1 MSPSPWSDEDSFTE
15 VETPNGEVILEE
27 RLDYS
32 RGLSGRRLKSA
43 LLLVGLWGAM
53 ISLHIVSWGPR
64 FIFILLGALW
74 LHALRMVLAQPREI
88 PAPLAAE
95 GVDCPKVSLLVAAK
109 DEGAVISQ
117 LVHDLCT
124 VDYPIDRYEVWVIDD
139 NSQDNTPQ
147 ILKQLQQQYSH
158 LKVFR
163 RPAQAT
169 GGKSGALNQV
179 WPLTQG
185 EFIAIFDADARVAPN
200 LVRSALPLF
209 DDRPDEDNPVGA
221 VQVRKIISN
230 PGLNF
235 LTRGQAVEMT
245 VDAYFQQQRTAIGGI
260 GELRGNGEF
269 LRRKALEACGGFNE
283 ETITDDLDL
292 TFRLGLDR
300 WDVEFLLQPGVEEQ
314 GVTTLKA
321 LWHQRNRWAEGGYQ
335 RYLDYW
341 RLIATNRMGTLKS
354 FDAIGFLIIQYL
366 LPLLMIP
373 DAIMALYLGEMPMLA
388 PMTTLSLGLP
398 LLGLFNSIR
407 RLHRLQ
413 YGTNPPFFSS
423 LIQATQGLIY
433 MLHWIVI
440 MAVVTLRMAILPKRL
455 KWVKTLH
462 VEVGEG

>member
-1 MSPSPWSDEDSFTE
+1 MSPSPWSDDDSFTE
-15 VETPNGEVILEE
+15 VETPNGEVVLEE

-43 LLLVGLWGAM
+43 VLLVGLWGTM

-74 LHALRMVLAQPREI
+74 LHALRMVLAQPRAI

-95 GVDCPKVSLLVAAK
+95 GNDCPQVSLMVAAK
-109 DEGAVISQ
+109 DEAAVISR

-124 VDYPIDRYEVWVIDD
+124 VDYPIERYEVWVIDD

-147 ILKQLQQQYSH
+147 VLKQLQQQYPH

-200 LVRSALPLF
+200 LLRSALPLF

-230 PGLNF
+230 PDLNF
-235 LTRGQAVEMT
+235 LTRGQSVEMI

-300 WDVEFLLQPGVEEQ
+300 WDVEFLLQPGVEEE

-341 RLIATNRMGTLKS
+341 RLIATNRMGALKS

-373 DAIMALYLGEMPMLA
+373 DVLTALYLGETPMLA
-388 PMTTLSLGLP
+388 PMTTLSVGLP
-398 LLGLFNSIR
+398 LLALFNSIR

-413 YGTNPPFFSS
+413 HGTNPPVLSS
-423 LIQATQGLIY
+423 LAQAIQGLTY

-462 VEVGEG
+462 VGTEH